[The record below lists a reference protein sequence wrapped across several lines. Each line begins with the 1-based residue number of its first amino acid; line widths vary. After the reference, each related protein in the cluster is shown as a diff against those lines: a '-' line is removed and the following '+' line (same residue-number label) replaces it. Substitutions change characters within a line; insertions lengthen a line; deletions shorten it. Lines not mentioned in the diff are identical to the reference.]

1 MKRSTARSLLCA
13 ALFVSAFAAG
23 RGAPPDAA
31 RPHRNAWNAAPEAPA
46 WADSLPSLYLYTE
59 GIKSQAI
66 AGDSLRARTLFE
78 EALQADSTFAPARYE
93 LALALLG
100 TDPGRAVEAARLAHE
115 RDTANL
121 WYHQLYGQT
130 LLASGRYAQALGVY
144 RRLRAEDPKNPDL
157 YRLLAALY
165 EQQQQPFSAIATLD
179 SAEVRFGRI
188 PMLSA
193 MKRQLLI
200 ATRQHDKALE
210 EARVLVESAPYE
222 AERHVVLAELYAAAG
237 RDSLARAEFAQALR
251 IDSTSLPTLLSIAD
265 FQAARHDYRA
275 LMGTTRRLFALDALP
290 LDAKIRRFEQF
301 TADVNFYRD
310 HYFAINDLAQTLA
323 IRHPRDPRVVELY
336 ARHLIASGELE
347 QALALYKLHTADR
360 PPQEAYFRAVID
372 IESYLQRPDSVN
384 RYIGRALELF
394 PDRAEFRIARGNAFV
409 YAKEYEQAIK
419 AYKNALRYADSDS
432 LRGAT
437 WGMIGDTWHQI
448 AETRTAN
455 ERRKAQRASFEAY
468 ERSLALWP
476 DNPPV
481 MNNYAYY
488 LAVEGLDLER
498 ALALSSRTV
507 ELTGS
512 NPTFLDTH
520 AWVLFR
526 LGRAGEAKK
535 IMQQAI
541 ALDGRSSTE
550 LMVHYGDILDALGE
564 RFIAETY
571 WRKALEKG
579 YDPEQI
585 ARRFE
590 TPAPDTDR
598 PQNPQRTP

>member
-13 ALFVSAFAAG
+13 ALFVSVFAAG
-23 RGAPPDAA
+23 AGAPPDAV
-31 RPHRNAWNAAPEAPA
+31 RPLRKTASEAPA

-59 GIKSQAI
+59 GIKSHAI
-66 AGDSLRARTLFE
+66 AGDSLRAQALFK
-78 EALQADSTFAPARYE
+78 EALRADSTFAPARYE
-93 LALALLG
+93 LALALLE
-100 TDPGRAVEAARLAHE
+100 TDPERAVESARKAHE
-115 RDTANL
+115 LDTANL
-121 WYHQLYGQT
+121 WYHQLYGHT
-130 LLASGRYAQALGVY
+130 LLAAGRYAQALGVF

-157 YRLLAALY
+157 YRILAALY

-193 MKRQLLI
+193 MKRRLLI
-200 ATRQHDKALE
+200 ATRQHDKALA
-210 EARVLVESAPYE
+210 EARAMMESAPYE
-222 AERHVVLAELYAAAG
+222 AEHHVVLAELYAAAG
-237 RDSLARAEFAQALR
+237 RDSMARAEFSQALR

-265 FQAARHDYRA
+265 FQAASRDYRA

-301 TADVNFYRD
+301 TADMNFYRD

-347 QALALYKLHTADR
+347 QALALYKLHSADQ

-394 PDRAEFRIARGNAFV
+394 PDRAEFRIARGSAFV
-409 YAKEYEQAIK
+409 YAEQYEQALK
-419 AYKNALRYADSDS
+419 AYKKALRYADNDS
-432 LRGAT
+432 LRGTT
-437 WGMIGDTWHQI
+437 WGLIGDTWHQI

-455 ERRKAQRASFEAY
+455 ERRKAQRSSFEAY
-468 ERSLALWP
+468 ERSLAHWP
-476 DNPPV
+476 DNPTV

-526 LGRAGEAKK
+526 LGRAEEAKK

-541 ALDGRSSTE
+541 ALDGRSSSE
-550 LMVHYGDILDALGE
+550 LLVHYGDILDALGE

-579 YDPEQI
+579 YDPDEI

-590 TPAPDTDR
+590 MPKPETGQP
-598 PQNPQRTP
+598 